1 MTECPINLE
10 KNPMRIST
18 WLADTSDVTSPDSSA
33 TAQARRTDMT
43 GYSDMS
49 QHTAQSLSQMLAA
62 PPESPAGWLDDIPT
76 PAVSGFAA
84 TASRSFSAADVDNAP
99 RYIAPEDTWSTPAAP
114 VEPRRQ
120 SAPSDWEANALSS
133 YTGDSWVPPLLIAPP
148 EFVDGETEAYV
159 PPTKAVRPVFTGF
172 LVGLVAIAGVLLVV
186 PRLTAKPAVDEVLRV
201 AAANATD
208 AHTVPTDDSEA
219 ATAAIEA
226 ASRRTRTKVYGT
238 EAGVGRTHPAAP
250 TTLNYV
256 TELSPESARLQPPDL
271 LNGVLHTHLT
281 AVTDAAQLASRWPD
295 NAQAKTDLRKAKDGA
310 FALDIWLSPSGDL
323 AKVIISTV
331 DDGSGGQI
339 EITYP

>member
-1 MTECPINLE
+1 MTECPTNLE
-10 KNPMRIST
+10 KNPIRNAVR
-18 WLADTSDVTSPDSSA
+18 LADTCGVTSPDSSA
-33 TAQARRTDMT
+33 TTQAHRTDMT
-43 GYSDMS
+43 GYSATS
-49 QHTAQSLSQMLAA
+49 LRSAHSLSEMLAA
-62 PPESPAGWLDDIPT
+62 PPESPAGWLDDLPT
-76 PAVSGFAA
+76 PAAAA
-84 TASRSFSAADVDNAP
+84 TSVPTRRSFSAADVDDAP
-99 RYIAPEDTWSTPAAP
+99 RYIAPEDTWSTGAAP
-114 VEPRRQ
+114 VEQRRQ
-120 SAPSDWEANALSS
+120 TAPINWEANALSS

-148 EFVDGETEAYV
+148 EFVDGPTEAYV

-186 PRLTAKPAVDEVLRV
+186 PRLTAKPPVDDVLRV

-208 AHTVPTDDSEA
+208 AHTVPTDDGEA

-226 ASRRTRTKVYGT
+226 ASRRTRTKVFGT
-238 EAGVGRTHPAAP
+238 EAGVGRSHPAAS
-250 TTLNYV
+250 TSLNYV

-295 NAQAKTDLRKAKDGA
+295 NAQTRTDLRKAKDGA
-310 FALDIWLSPSGDL
+310 FALDIWLSPTGEL
-323 AKVIISTV
+323 AKVVIATV